1 MLVTRKKWR
10 IEQRHDIIAAAR
22 LTGWKNL
29 PCMAH
34 TLNLIVQES
43 IEEIEDLALLRRK
56 CHSYLLQAEF

>member
-1 MLVTRKKWR
+1 MNGGYQIKLAVSYVT
-10 IEQRHDIIAAAR
+10 DNASNIIAAAR

-43 IEEIEDLALLRRK
+43 IKRIEDLVILRRK
-56 CHSYLLQAEF
+56 CR